1 VIEQPQDWP
10 SVAGWLTPDLPG
22 LNKAIVFR
30 AMADIGICENPPSSN
45 RSGRID
51 TYNTRAGAPLG
62 SYWCA
67 SEATACYV
75 DAGADVPPADR
86 ASCDVIMAWSKH
98 EGLFIPV
105 LQAGNIGV
113 VLPGMMVLYGTPADV
128 HHVGILIRATPYQI
142 DVEGNTSFAGF
153 SRNGEAM
160 LVKKVDLD
168 RVVGYVRPRARKAA

>member
-1 VIEQPQDWP
+1 MTIEIAQPWP
-10 SVAGWLTPDLPG
+10 AVAGWLKPELPN

-30 AMADIGICENPPSSN
+30 ALADVGICEMPPSSN

-51 TYNTRAGAPLG
+51 AYNQRAGAPLG

-75 DAGADVPPADR
+75 DSGADVPPTDR
-86 ASCDVIMAWSKH
+86 ASCDVIMAWAKKN
-98 EGLFIPV
+98 GLFVPKGG
-105 LQAGNIGV
+105 A
-113 VLPGMMVLYGTPADV
+113 VLPGYMVLYGTAADA
-128 HHVGILIRATPYQI
+128 HHVGILIRESPYQI

-168 RVVGYVRPRARKAA
+168 RVVGYVRPRARAA